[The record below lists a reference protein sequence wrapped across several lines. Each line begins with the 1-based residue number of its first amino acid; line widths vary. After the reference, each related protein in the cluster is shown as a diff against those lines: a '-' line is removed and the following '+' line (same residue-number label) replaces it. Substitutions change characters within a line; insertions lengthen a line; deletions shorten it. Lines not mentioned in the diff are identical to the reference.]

1 MCHRAAEHTHSSNMI
16 GWRHGERL
24 LATDRDSNRSRLELD
39 FNDER
44 PSWAI
49 YQCDIDMAIND
60 YAIRFG
66 DTVGMVMGRMGLISY
81 LS

>member
-1 MCHRAAEHTHSSNMI
+1 MYLY
-16 GWRHGERL
+16 G
-24 LATDRDSNRSRLELD
+24 D

-44 PSWAI
+44 PRWAI